1 MKPQTKLRT
10 LMPRPHKNT
19 AKWLKREL
27 NTVDRRILLL
37 AGNGSLIRG
46 YQEVLSFY
54 AYFYLKGY
62 RYWMPR
68 DCLTVTFESDKS
80 FSNLG
85 KEFKRDKSYKC
96 RDWFKTDEE
105 ASESPINA

>member
-1 MKPQTKLRT
+1 
-10 LMPRPHKNT
+10 
-19 AKWLKREL
+19 
-27 NTVDRRILLL
+27 
-37 AGNGSLIRG
+37 
-46 YQEVLSFY
+46 
-54 AYFYLKGY
+54 
-62 RYWMPR
+62 MPR

-96 RDWFKTDEE
+96 REWFKTDED

>member
-1 MKPQTKLRT
+1 
-10 LMPRPHKNT
+10 MPRPHKNT
-19 AKWLKREL
+19 SKWLKREL

-46 YQEVLSFY
+46 YHEVLSFY
-54 AYFYLKGY
+54 AFFYLKGY

-68 DCLTVTFESDKS
+68 ECLTVTFESEKS

-85 KEFKRDKSYKC
+85 KEFKRDKSYKQ
-96 RDWFKTDEE
+96 RDWFQP
-105 ASESPINA
+105 SEDLPGCDINAAETANQA